1 MHFLHLIMLIISV
14 KFNQRRKFVL
24 KPFFLFFFVTDL
36 NENAWKKWKN
46 NLHLVKNS
54 PSTPEDR
61 TSRFLFFFWSGILAT
76 ADHRVSSRDCSEERF
91 SLKSYYIYLVCSV
104 YCVWFSVWLGS
115 KILGPLRTGRGWIS
129 EEWSYSRDVK
139 IFLEDCV
146 SNLRLLS
153 SSLFDGLTPQ
163 MNALSPIQ

>member
-1 MHFLHLIMLIISV
+1 MLIISV
-14 KFNQRRKFVL
+14 TFNQRRKFVL
-24 KPFFLFFFVTDL
+24 KPFLFLLQIWMKMYERSERIICTLSKTHHQHQKIEQVF
-36 NENAWKKWKN
+36 
-46 NLHLVKNS
+46 
-54 PSTPEDR
+54 
-61 TSRFLFFFWSGILAT
+61 FFFWSGILAT
-76 ADHRVSSRDCSEERF
+76 ADHRVSSCDCSEERF
-91 SLKSYYIYLVCSV
+91 NLKSYYIYLVCSV

-115 KILGPLRTGRGWIS
+115 KILGPQRTGRGWIS